1 MEARRGTVLVVDGDT
16 AARRLAVRALERGGY
31 TVRGFAAGEEALA
44 AAAEQPP
51 ALILFEL
58 ELPDMSGFELCR
70 VLRQR
75 HGDGLPLFLMSG
87 DRIESMDRVAGLLI
101 GADDYIVKPFDVDEL
116 VARVRRF
123 VERRARTRYGAPPPG
138 VDVTPRELEVLR
150 LLGEGNDQN
159 EIALELSISP
169 KTVATHIQRLL
180 TKFGARSRAQL
191 VAHAYRAGVFSQ
203 YGEPQPR
210 VEG

>member
-1 MEARRGTVLVVDGDT
+1 
-16 AARRLAVRALERGGY
+16 
-31 TVRGFAAGEEALA
+31 VRGFANGDETLA
-44 AAAEQPP
+44 AAAEESP
-51 ALILFEL
+51 ALVLFEL
-58 ELPDMSGFELCR
+58 ELPDMSGYELCR
-70 VLRQR
+70 ALRQN

-87 DRIESMDRVAGLLI
+87 DRTDSMDRVAGLLI
-101 GADDYIVKPFDVDEL
+101 GADDYIVKPFNVDEL

-138 VDVTPRELEVLR
+138 IDVTPRELEVLR

-159 EIALELSISP
+159 EIAHELSISP

-191 VAHAYRAGVFSQ
+191 VALAYRAGVFSTN
-203 YGEPQPR
+203 
-210 VEG
+210 

>member
-1 MEARRGTVLVVDGDT
+1 METRKGIVLVVDGDT
-16 AARRLAVRALERGGY
+16 ASRKLAVRALERAGY
-31 TVRGFAAGEEALA
+31 RVTGFAAGDEALA
-44 AAAEQPP
+44 AAGAETP
-51 ALILFEL
+51 ALVLFEL
-58 ELPDMSGFELCR
+58 ELPDMSGYELCR
-70 VLRQR
+70 ALRQN

-101 GADDYIVKPFDVDEL
+101 GADDYIVKPFNVDEL

-123 VERRARTRYGAPPPG
+123 VERRARTRYGAAPAG
-138 VDVTPRELEVLR
+138 MDVTPRELEVLR

-159 EIALELSISP
+159 EIAHELSISP

-191 VAHAYRAGVFSQ
+191 VALAYRAGVFSTNQ
-203 YGEPQPR
+203 A
-210 VEG
+210 

>member
-1 MEARRGTVLVVDGDT
+1 METRKGTVIVADG
-16 AARRLAVRALERGGY
+16 AATERRSTVRVLERAGY
-31 TVRGFAAGEEALA
+31 FVRGFATGEETLT
-44 AAAEQPP
+44 AAAEEPP
-51 ALILFEL
+51 AAVLFEL
-58 ELPDMSGFELCR
+58 ELPDMSGYELCR
-70 VLRQR
+70 ALRQA
-75 HGDGLPLFLMSG
+75 HGEALPLLLMSG

-101 GADDYIVKPFDVDEL
+101 GADDYIVKPFNVDEL

-123 VERRARTRYGAPPPG
+123 VDRRSRTRYGAPPAG

-159 EIALELSISP
+159 EIAQELSISP

-191 VAHAYRAGVFSQ
+191 VALAYRAGVFQES
-203 YGEPQPR
+203 
-210 VEG
+210 

>member
-1 MEARRGTVLVVDGDT
+1 METRKGIVLVVDGDT
-16 AARRLAVRALERGGY
+16 ASRKLAVRALERAGY
-31 TVRGFAAGEEALA
+31 RVTGFSAGDEALA
-44 AAAEQPP
+44 AAGAETP
-51 ALILFEL
+51 ALVLFEL
-58 ELPDMSGFELCR
+58 ELPDMSGYELCR
-70 VLRQR
+70 ALRQN

-101 GADDYIVKPFDVDEL
+101 GADDYIVKPFNVDEL

-123 VERRARTRYGAPPPG
+123 VERRARTRYGAAPAG
-138 VDVTPRELEVLR
+138 MDVTPRELEVLR

-159 EIALELSISP
+159 EIAHELSISP

-191 VAHAYRAGVFSQ
+191 VALAYRAGVFSTNQ
-203 YGEPQPR
+203 
-210 VEG
+210 V

>member
-1 MEARRGTVLVVDGDT
+1 METRKGIVLVVDGDT
-16 AARRLAVRALERGGY
+16 ASRKLAVRALERAGY
-31 TVRGFAAGEEALA
+31 RVTGFAAGDEALA
-44 AAAEQPP
+44 AAGAETP
-51 ALILFEL
+51 ALVLFEL
-58 ELPDMSGFELCR
+58 ELPDMSGYELCR
-70 VLRQR
+70 ALRQN

-101 GADDYIVKPFDVDEL
+101 GADDYIVKPFNVDEL

-123 VERRARTRYGAPPPG
+123 VERRARTRYGAAPAG
-138 VDVTPRELEVLR
+138 MDVTPRELEVLR

-159 EIALELSISP
+159 EIAHELSISP

-191 VAHAYRAGVFSQ
+191 VALAYRAGVFSTNQ
-203 YGEPQPR
+203 
-210 VEG
+210 V

>member
-1 MEARRGTVLVVDGDT
+1 VDGD
-16 AARRLAVRALERGGY
+16 AAGRKLAVRALERGGY
-31 TVRGFAAGEEALA
+31 NVRGFSTGEEALI
-44 AAAEQPP
+44 AAAEEPA

-70 VLRQR
+70 VLRQA

-87 DRIESMDRVAGLLI
+87 DRTDSMDRVAGLLI
-101 GADDYIVKPFDVDEL
+101 GADDYIVKPFDVEEL

-123 VERRARTRYGAPPPG
+123 VERRARIRYGAPPPG

-159 EIALELSISP
+159 EIAHELSISP
-169 KTVATHIQRLL
+169 KTVSTHIQRLL

-191 VAHAYRAGVFSQ
+191 VALAYRAGVFTPSA
-203 YGEPQPR
+203 EAQPR
-210 VEG
+210 VEP